1 MNILGGIECARS
13 EILYIRSYFSQT
25 FPEILSLSLFLPSKF
40 LLLPFPPFGN
50 YFINLNLKIG
60 QTQHFASK
68 LNDEDKDEIEL
79 LFSIASQF
87 VESSPTSSSAT
98 IAPSTI
104 SETVQILNK
113 LLPSLK
119 GEVSFLPFPL

>member
-1 MNILGGIECARS
+1 MPEAKFCTLDHILVKPFQRFCR
-13 EILYIRSYFSQT
+13 YPYFFRVNFS
-25 FPEILSLSLFLPSKF
+25 FS
-40 LLLPFPPFGN
+40 PFPPLG
-50 YFINLNLKIG
+50 IILLIILKI
-60 QTQHFASK
+60 QHFASK

-119 GEVSFLPFPL
+119 GEVSFLPFAL